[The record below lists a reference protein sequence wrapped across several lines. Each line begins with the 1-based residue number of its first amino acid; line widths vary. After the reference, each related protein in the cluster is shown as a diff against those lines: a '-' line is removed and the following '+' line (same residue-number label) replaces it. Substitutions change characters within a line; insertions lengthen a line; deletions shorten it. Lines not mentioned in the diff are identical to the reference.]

1 MNIFKLKI
9 KNYKSIKDSG
19 EIEIDNR
26 IMAFIGQNNAG
37 KSAILDAIQCV
48 FPSVKKVVSKSDF
61 HKGTHD
67 NIEITVWFNGLTDD
81 YIEDKLFS
89 DAIFKLVDKAR
100 KLEDD
105 NDTKAENA
113 WKKSKKHESR
123 NLQKPK
129 NFIRLQM
136 IQCALS

>member
-48 FPSVKKVVSKSDF
+48 FPSVKRWFLKVIFIKEHMIILKLLF
-61 HKGTHD
+61 
-67 NIEITVWFNGLTDD
+67 GLMD
-81 YIEDKLFS
+81 
-89 DAIFKLVDKAR
+89 
-100 KLEDD
+100 
-105 NDTKAENA
+105 
-113 WKKSKKHESR
+113 
-123 NLQKPK
+123 
-129 NFIRLQM
+129 
-136 IQCALS
+136 